1 MGLEV
6 ALPGR
11 IEDGLTGLS
20 PEFEALR
27 WFPLPPGCLPAQ
39 SGDAAVQCWHRL
51 PLEPAGHPAISQ
63 DQSPWAAYTPRGMYA
78 DSWGFGLTWPLP
90 RLVC

>member
-39 SGDAAVQCWHRL
+39 SGDAAVQC
-51 PLEPAGHPAISQ
+51 
-63 DQSPWAAYTPRGMYA
+63 
-78 DSWGFGLTWPLP
+78 
-90 RLVC
+90 